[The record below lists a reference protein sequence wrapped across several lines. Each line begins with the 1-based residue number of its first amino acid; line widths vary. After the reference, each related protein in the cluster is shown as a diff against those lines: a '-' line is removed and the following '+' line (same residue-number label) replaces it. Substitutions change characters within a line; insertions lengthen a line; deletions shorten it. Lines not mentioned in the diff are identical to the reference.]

1 MKKHTKILLALG
13 SVATSVFAIP
23 LVAAGCVKTKKPE
36 VKPEEPKKPEDK
48 PGTTPEVKPED
59 PSHEEETNKNDAD
72 KYGEESI
79 SKITWNAENLE
90 FIKKVLNNLDKYKI
104 LFERNNKNIMAFE
117 GAYDF
122 KNQEFAIAKWN
133 SKSGTSVQLVNP
145 EKPLRSGDKLNSKL
159 LLTKDEKGN
168 FILKY
173 KVAIFKQNGK
183 HIISNKVYESNLGNL
198 DSGLDQVSEE
208 DFKEVSKNLVFDY
221 PNKQETYIK
230 DADTS
235 KVFLKTIKEN
245 FSIVKESLKIT
256 KNTGEDGTYD
266 LTILYYL
273 SYKNK
278 QISSQKY
285 IYEIK
290 GFKLTPELQEKIDK
304 ARKELKD
311 QIEKTNVLVANAKS
325 YQDILKNKQINNFDK
340 KPNFAVQGY
349 DQASYSVVL
358 SNLKVEDKK
367 ITLTLTLS
375 SLLNKE
381 ISESKTIEVKLD
393 KFANGLDNIAL
404 LSPEKQDELLNKA
417 LETSIYPFYSKDKY
431 YISKKSIDKL
441 ENKSYWINNKNSEIN
456 YTLGELKFEGDKCLI
471 NLTVSFKDYEN
482 STKKSKFVEIDLS
495 KLGVDEYN
503 KIRKQNNETEIEDQQ
518 APTSTIEDQDV
529 KELNKEAFLKYFK
542 EQKATWE
549 SLDPE
554 NSITSA
560 NQSLSEKQAQLTQ
573 INGELDELKSSISEL
588 KDSLEEV
595 DDQLKKLQNED
606 TSSMS
611 QEQKQLHQQK
621 ISESQS
627 KKNEIEVK
635 VNEAQTKYD
644 QKQKELQPKIDKLN
658 KEIDELNNN
667 INKLNKE
674 LASNFYGVEEIINP
688 LTSFN
693 LNPIDIVDI
702 LSKDIEKEMIEK
714 GDNYISVQN
723 FDYDKTTL
731 KLKHSMFAFEYKKH
745 MVDVQNVYIFSFPE
759 IENNKVKSIR
769 VSVVSLQD
777 FQNND
782 FSNMSSKRVNVNE
795 KVNEDKDF
803 MQKIVLK
810 EHFRK
815 SVTVKYIGDKKT
827 IDEAIKDDI
836 SKFKCKL
843 PEELTFEKISV
854 EKYTNENKK
863 EYIKCKITAKWNGME
878 VEFIK
883 LINKKS
889 LKK

>member
-36 VKPEEPKKPEDK
+36 VKPEEPKKPEGEN

-79 SKITWNAENLE
+79 SKITWNVENLE

-117 GAYDF
+117 GEYKF

-349 DQASYSVVL
+349 DQASYSVAL

-404 LSPEKQDELLNKA
+404 LSSEKQDELLNKA

-441 ENKSYWINNKNSEIN
+441 ENKSYWITNKNSEIN

-482 STKKSKFVEIDLS
+482 SIKKSKFVEIDLS

-503 KIRKQNNETEIEDQQ
+503 KIRKQNNETEIDDQQ

-529 KELNKEAFLKYFK
+529 KELNKDAFLKYFK
-542 EQKATWE
+542 ENK
-549 SLDPE
+549 DK
-554 NSITSA
+554 
-560 NQSLSEKQAQLTQ
+560 LS
-573 INGELDELKSSISEL
+573 ND
-588 KDSLEEV
+588 
-595 DDQLKKLQNED
+595 
-606 TSSMS
+606 
-611 QEQKQLHQQK
+611 
-621 ISESQS
+621 
-627 KKNEIEVK
+627 EVK
-635 VNEAQTKYD
+635 NISTFMFIE
-644 QKQKELQPKIDKLN
+644 KL
-658 KEIDELNNN
+658 KN
-667 INKLNKE
+667 ISL
-674 LASNFYGVEEIINP
+674 
-688 LTSFN
+688 
-693 LNPIDIVDI
+693 

-731 KLKHSMFAFEYKKH
+731 KLKHSMFAFEYIKH
-745 MVDVQNVYIFSFPE
+745 MVNVQNVYIFSFPK

-769 VSVVSLQD
+769 VSIVSIQD

-795 KVNEDKDF
+795 KINEDKNF

-810 EHFRK
+810 EHFGK
-815 SVTVKYIGDKKT
+815 LVTVKYIGDKKT
-827 IDEAIKDDI
+827 VDEAIKDDI
-836 SKFKCKL
+836 SKFEYKL
-843 PEELTFEKISV
+843 PEGLTFEKISF
-854 EKYTNENKK
+854 KKATKNKK
-863 EYIKCKITAKWNGME
+863 EYIKYTITAKWNGIE
-878 VEFIK
+878 VEFI
-883 LINKKS
+883 NKIS

>member
-36 VKPEEPKKPEDK
+36 VKPEEPKKPEGENPGTTPEVK

-117 GAYDF
+117 GEYKF

-245 FSIVKESLKIT
+245 FSIVKDSLKIT

-358 SNLKVEDKK
+358 SNLKVEEDKK

-417 LETSIYPFYSKDKY
+417 LETSIYPFYTKDKY

-503 KIRKQNNETEIEDQQ
+503 KIRKQNNETEIDDQQ

-542 EQKATWE
+542 ENKDKLSKDE
-549 SLDPE
+549 VKN
-554 NSITSA
+554 NSTFMFI
-560 NQSLSEKQAQLTQ
+560 
-573 INGELDELKSSISEL
+573 
-588 KDSLEEV
+588 
-595 DDQLKKLQNED
+595 KKLKN
-606 TSSMS
+606 
-611 QEQKQLHQQK
+611 
-621 ISESQS
+621 IS
-627 KKNEIEVK
+627 
-635 VNEAQTKYD
+635 
-644 QKQKELQPKIDKLN
+644 L
-658 KEIDELNNN
+658 
-667 INKLNKE
+667 
-674 LASNFYGVEEIINP
+674 
-688 LTSFN
+688 
-693 LNPIDIVDI
+693 
-702 LSKDIEKEMIEK
+702 LSKDIEKEIIEK

-731 KLKHSMFAFEYKKH
+731 KLKHSMFAFQYTNS
-745 MVDVQNVYIFSFPE
+745 MVNVQNVYIFSFPK

-769 VSVVSLQD
+769 VSVVSIQD

-795 KVNEDKDF
+795 VVNEDKNF

-810 EHFRK
+810 EHFKK
-815 SVTVKYIGDKKT
+815 SVTIKYIGDKKT

-836 SKFKCKL
+836 SKFKYKL
-843 PEELTFEKISV
+843 PEGLTFEKISV
-854 EKYTNENKK
+854 KKYTNKGK
-863 EYIKCKITAKWNGME
+863 EYIKYTITAKWNEIE
-878 VEFIK
+878 VEFI
-883 LINKKS
+883 NKIS
-889 LKK
+889 L

>member
-1 MKKHTKILLALG
+1 
-13 SVATSVFAIP
+13 
-23 LVAAGCVKTKKPE
+23 
-36 VKPEEPKKPEDK
+36 
-48 PGTTPEVKPED
+48 
-59 PSHEEETNKNDAD
+59 
-72 KYGEESI
+72 
-79 SKITWNAENLE
+79 
-90 FIKKVLNNLDKYKI
+90 
-104 LFERNNKNIMAFE
+104 MAFE

-133 SKSGTSVQLVNP
+133 SKSGASVQLVNS

-245 FSIVKESLKIT
+245 FSIVKDSLKIT

-266 LTILYYL
+266 LSVLYYL

-311 QIEKTNVLVANAKS
+311 QIEKTDVLVANAKS

-349 DQASYSVVL
+349 DQASYSVAL

-404 LSPEKQDELLNKA
+404 LSPEKQAELLNKA

-441 ENKSYWINNKNSEIN
+441 EDKSYWITNKNSEIN

-503 KIRKQNNETEIEDQQ
+503 KIRKQNNETEIDDQQ
-518 APTSTIEDQDV
+518 APSSTIEDQDV
-529 KELNKEAFLKYFK
+529 KELNKDAFLKYFK

-554 NSITSA
+554 NSITLA
-560 NQSLSEKQAQLTQ
+560 NQNLSEKQAQLTQ
-573 INGELDELKSSISEL
+573 ISGELDELKSSISEL

-635 VNEAQTKYD
+635 VNESQTKYD
-644 QKQKELQPKIDKLN
+644 QKQKELQPKIDKLS
-658 KEIDELNNN
+658 KEIGELNNN
-667 INKLNKE
+667 ISKLNKE
-674 LASNFYGVEEIINP
+674 LTSNFYGVEEIIN
-688 LTSFN
+688 TSTIFN

-731 KLKHSMFAFEYKKH
+731 KLKHSMFAFQYIKN

-782 FSNMSSKRVNVNE
+782 FSNMSSKRVNVN
-795 KVNEDKDF
+795 KVVNEDKNF

-827 IDEAIKDDI
+827 VDEAIKDGI
-836 SKFKCKL
+836 SKFEYKL
-843 PEELTFEKISV
+843 PEGLTFEKILV
-854 EKYTNENKK
+854 EKYTTKK
-863 EYIKCKITAKWNGME
+863 IKRNI
-878 VEFIK
+878 
-883 LINKKS
+883 
-889 LKK
+889 

>member
-36 VKPEEPKKPEDK
+36 VKPEDKPGTTPEVKPEDKPEDK

-117 GAYDF
+117 GEYKF

-245 FSIVKESLKIT
+245 FSIVKDSLKIT

-358 SNLKVEDKK
+358 SNLKVEEDKK

-417 LETSIYPFYSKDKY
+417 LETSIYPFYTKDKY

-503 KIRKQNNETEIEDQQ
+503 KIRKQNNETEIDDQQ

-542 EQKATWE
+542 ENKDKLSKDE
-549 SLDPE
+549 VKN
-554 NSITSA
+554 NSTFMFI
-560 NQSLSEKQAQLTQ
+560 
-573 INGELDELKSSISEL
+573 
-588 KDSLEEV
+588 
-595 DDQLKKLQNED
+595 KKLKN
-606 TSSMS
+606 
-611 QEQKQLHQQK
+611 
-621 ISESQS
+621 IS
-627 KKNEIEVK
+627 
-635 VNEAQTKYD
+635 
-644 QKQKELQPKIDKLN
+644 L
-658 KEIDELNNN
+658 
-667 INKLNKE
+667 
-674 LASNFYGVEEIINP
+674 
-688 LTSFN
+688 
-693 LNPIDIVDI
+693 
-702 LSKDIEKEMIEK
+702 LSKDIEKEIIEK

-731 KLKHSMFAFEYKKH
+731 KLKHSMFAFQYTNS
-745 MVDVQNVYIFSFPE
+745 MVNVQNVYIFSFPK

-769 VSVVSLQD
+769 VSVVSIQD

-795 KVNEDKDF
+795 VVNEDKNF

-810 EHFRK
+810 EHFRELI
-815 SVTVKYIGDKKT
+815 TVKYIGDKKT
-827 IDEAIKDDI
+827 VDEAIKDDI
-836 SKFKCKL
+836 SKFEYKL
-843 PEELTFEKISV
+843 PEGLTFEKISV
-854 EKYTNENKK
+854 KKYTNKGK
-863 EYIKCKITAKWNGME
+863 EYIKYTITAKWNEIE
-878 VEFIK
+878 VEFI
-883 LINKKS
+883 NKIS
-889 LKK
+889 L

>member
-36 VKPEEPKKPEDK
+36 VKPEEPKKPEGEN

-117 GAYDF
+117 GEYKF

-245 FSIVKESLKIT
+245 FSIVKDSLKIT

-266 LTILYYL
+266 LSILYYL

-404 LSPEKQDELLNKA
+404 LSPEKQAELLNKA

-482 STKKSKFVEIDLS
+482 SIKKSKFVEIDLS

-503 KIRKQNNETEIEDQQ
+503 KIRKQNNETEIDDQQ

-529 KELNKEAFLKYFK
+529 KELNKDAFLKYFK
-542 EQKATWE
+542 ENK
-549 SLDPE
+549 
-554 NSITSA
+554 
-560 NQSLSEKQAQLTQ
+560 
-573 INGELDELKSSISEL
+573 
-588 KDSLEEV
+588 
-595 DDQLKKLQNED
+595 
-606 TSSMS
+606 
-611 QEQKQLHQQK
+611 
-621 ISESQS
+621 
-627 KKNEIEVK
+627 
-635 VNEAQTKYD
+635 
-644 QKQKELQPKIDKLN
+644 DKLSN
-658 KEIDELNNN
+658 DVVKNNSTFMFVEKLKN
-667 INKLNKE
+667 ISL
-674 LASNFYGVEEIINP
+674 
-688 LTSFN
+688 
-693 LNPIDIVDI
+693 

-731 KLKHSMFAFEYKKH
+731 KLKHSMFAFEYTKH
-745 MVDVQNVYIFSFPE
+745 MVNLQNVYIFSFPK

-769 VSVVSLQD
+769 VSIVSIQD

-795 KVNEDKDF
+795 KINEDKDF

-810 EHFRK
+810 EHFREL
-815 SVTVKYIGDKKT
+815 VTVKYIGDKKT
-827 IDEAIKDDI
+827 VDEVIKDDI
-836 SKFKCKL
+836 SKFECKL
-843 PEELTFEKISV
+843 PEGLTFEKISF
-854 EKYTNENKK
+854 KKATKNKK
-863 EYIKCKITAKWNGME
+863 EYIKYTITAKWNGIE
-878 VEFIK
+878 VEFINK
-883 LINKKS
+883 LV
-889 LKK
+889 

>member
-36 VKPEEPKKPEDK
+36 VKPEEPKKPEGEK

-133 SKSGTSVQLVNP
+133 SKSGASVQLVNP

-235 KVFLKTIKEN
+235 KVFIKTIKEN
-245 FSIVKESLKIT
+245 FSIVKDSLKIT

-266 LTILYYL
+266 LSVLYYL

-311 QIEKTNVLVANAKS
+311 QIEKTDVLVANAKS

-441 ENKSYWINNKNSEIN
+441 EDKSYWITNKNSEIN

-471 NLTVSFKDYEN
+471 NLAVSFKDYEN
-482 STKKSKFVEIDLS
+482 SIKKSKFVEIDLS

-503 KIRKQNNETEIEDQQ
+503 KIRKQNNETEIDDQQ
-518 APTSTIEDQDV
+518 APSSTIEDQDV
-529 KELNKEAFLKYFK
+529 KELNKEAFLKYF
-542 EQKATWE
+542 E
-549 SLDPE
+549 E
-554 NSITSA
+554 NKDK
-560 NQSLSEKQAQLTQ
+560 LSNDEVKNISTFMFIEK
-573 INGELDELKSSISEL
+573 L
-588 KDSLEEV
+588 KDVVL
-595 DDQLKKLQNED
+595 
-606 TSSMS
+606 
-611 QEQKQLHQQK
+611 
-621 ISESQS
+621 
-627 KKNEIEVK
+627 
-635 VNEAQTKYD
+635 
-644 QKQKELQPKIDKLN
+644 
-658 KEIDELNNN
+658 
-667 INKLNKE
+667 
-674 LASNFYGVEEIINP
+674 
-688 LTSFN
+688 
-693 LNPIDIVDI
+693 

-731 KLKHSMFAFEYKKH
+731 KLKHSMFAFENIKG
-745 MVDVQNVYIFSFPE
+745 MVNLQNVYIFSFPK

-777 FQNND
+777 FQSND

-795 KVNEDKDF
+795 KINEDKDF

-810 EHFRK
+810 EHFGK
-815 SVTVKYIGDKKT
+815 LVTVKYIGDKKT
-827 IDEAIKDDI
+827 IDEAINDGI
-836 SKFKCKL
+836 SKFEYKL
-843 PEELTFEKISV
+843 PEGLTFEKISV
-854 EKYTNENKK
+854 KKYTSKGK
-863 EYIKCKITAKWNGME
+863 EYIKYTITAKWNGIE
-878 VEFIK
+878 VEFI
-883 LINKKS
+883 NKIS
-889 LKK
+889 L

>member
-1 MKKHTKILLALG
+1 M
-13 SVATSVFAIP
+13 
-23 LVAAGCVKTKKPE
+23 
-36 VKPEEPKKPEDK
+36 
-48 PGTTPEVKPED
+48 
-59 PSHEEETNKNDAD
+59 
-72 KYGEESI
+72 
-79 SKITWNAENLE
+79 
-90 FIKKVLNNLDKYKI
+90 
-104 LFERNNKNIMAFE
+104 
-117 GAYDF
+117 
-122 KNQEFAIAKWN
+122 
-133 SKSGTSVQLVNP
+133 
-145 EKPLRSGDKLNSKL
+145 
-159 LLTKDEKGN
+159 
-168 FILKY
+168 
-173 KVAIFKQNGK
+173 
-183 HIISNKVYESNLGNL
+183 
-198 DSGLDQVSEE
+198 
-208 DFKEVSKNLVFDY
+208 
-221 PNKQETYIK
+221 
-230 DADTS
+230 
-235 KVFLKTIKEN
+235 
-245 FSIVKESLKIT
+245 
-256 KNTGEDGTYD
+256 
-266 LTILYYL
+266 
-273 SYKNK
+273 
-278 QISSQKY
+278 
-285 IYEIK
+285 
-290 GFKLTPELQEKIDK
+290 
-304 ARKELKD
+304 
-311 QIEKTNVLVANAKS
+311 
-325 YQDILKNKQINNFDK
+325 
-340 KPNFAVQGY
+340 
-349 DQASYSVVL
+349 
-358 SNLKVEDKK
+358 
-367 ITLTLTLS
+367 S

-431 YISKKSIDKL
+431 YISKKSFDKL
-441 ENKSYWINNKNSEIN
+441 EDKSYWINNKNSEIN

-503 KIRKQNNETEIEDQQ
+503 KIRKQNNETEIDDQQ

-529 KELNKEAFLKYFK
+529 KELNKDAFLKYFK

-554 NSITSA
+554 KTSA

-621 ISESQS
+621 ISELQS

-667 INKLNKE
+667 IDKLNKE
-674 LASNFYGVEEIINP
+674 LASNFYGVEEIIN
-688 LTSFN
+688 TSTIFN

-731 KLKHSMFAFEYKKH
+731 KLKHSMFAFQYIKN

-782 FSNMSSKRVNVNE
+782 FSNMSSKRVNVN
-795 KVNEDKDF
+795 KVVNEDKNF

-827 IDEAIKDDI
+827 VDEAIKDDI
-836 SKFKCKL
+836 SKFEYKL
-843 PEELTFEKISV
+843 PEGLTFEKILV
-854 EKYTNENKK
+854 EKYTTKKNKK
-863 EYIKCKITAKWNGME
+863 EYIKYTITAKWNGIE
-878 VEFIK
+878 VEFK
-883 LINKKS
+883 NKIS

>member
-36 VKPEEPKKPEDK
+36 VKPEEPKKPEGEK

-133 SKSGTSVQLVNP
+133 SKSGASVQLVNS

-245 FSIVKESLKIT
+245 FSIVKDSLKIT

-266 LTILYYL
+266 LSILYYL

-290 GFKLTPELQEKIDK
+290 GFKLTPELQEKINK
-304 ARKELKD
+304 AKKELKD

-349 DQASYSVVL
+349 DQASYSVAL

-441 ENKSYWINNKNSEIN
+441 EDKSYWINNKNSEIN

-482 STKKSKFVEIDLS
+482 SIKKSKFVEIDLS

-503 KIRKQNNETEIEDQQ
+503 KIRKQNNETEIDDQQ
-518 APTSTIEDQDV
+518 APSSTIEDQDV
-529 KELNKEAFLKYFK
+529 KELNKEAFLKYFE

-554 NSITSA
+554 KTLA
-560 NQSLSEKQAQLTQ
+560 NQNLSEKQAQLTQ

-606 TSSMS
+606 TASMS

-667 INKLNKE
+667 IDKLNKE
-674 LASNFYGVEEIINP
+674 LASNFYGVEEIIKP

-693 LNPIDIVDI
+693 LKPIDIVEI

-723 FDYDKTTL
+723 FDYDRTTL
-731 KLKHSMFAFEYKKH
+731 KLKHSMFAFKYIKN

-769 VSVVSLQD
+769 VSVISLQD

-795 KVNEDKDF
+795 KINEDKDF

-815 SVTVKYIGDKKT
+815 LVTVKYIGDKKT
-827 IDEAIKDDI
+827 VDEAIKDDI
-836 SKFKCKL
+836 SKFEYKL
-843 PEELTFEKISV
+843 PEGLTFEKILV
-854 EKYTNENKK
+854 EKYTTKKNKK
-863 EYIKCKITAKWNGME
+863 EYIKYTITAKWNGIE
-878 VEFIK
+878 VEFK
-883 LINKKS
+883 NKIS

>member
-1 MKKHTKILLALG
+1 MKRHTKILLALG

-36 VKPEEPKKPEDK
+36 VKPEEPKKPEGEK

-133 SKSGTSVQLVNP
+133 SKSGASVQLVNS

-245 FSIVKESLKIT
+245 FSIVKDSLKIT

-266 LTILYYL
+266 LSILYYL

-290 GFKLTPELQEKIDK
+290 GFKLTPELQEKINK
-304 ARKELKD
+304 AKKELKD
-311 QIEKTNVLVANAKS
+311 QIEKTDVLVANAKS

-404 LSPEKQDELLNKA
+404 LSSEKQDELLNKA

-431 YISKKSIDKL
+431 YISKKSFDKL
-441 ENKSYWINNKNSEIN
+441 EDKSYWINNKNSEIN

-482 STKKSKFVEIDLS
+482 SIKKSKFVEIDLS

-503 KIRKQNNETEIEDQQ
+503 KIRKQNNETEIDDQQ
-518 APTSTIEDQDV
+518 APSSTIEDQDV
-529 KELNKEAFLKYFK
+529 KELNKEAFLKYF
-542 EQKATWE
+542 E
-549 SLDPE
+549 E
-554 NSITSA
+554 NKDK
-560 NQSLSEKQAQLTQ
+560 LS
-573 INGELDELKSSISEL
+573 ND
-588 KDSLEEV
+588 
-595 DDQLKKLQNED
+595 
-606 TSSMS
+606 
-611 QEQKQLHQQK
+611 
-621 ISESQS
+621 
-627 KKNEIEVK
+627 EVK
-635 VNEAQTKYD
+635 NNSTFMFVE
-644 QKQKELQPKIDKLN
+644 KL
-658 KEIDELNNN
+658 KN
-667 INKLNKE
+667 ISL
-674 LASNFYGVEEIINP
+674 
-688 LTSFN
+688 
-693 LNPIDIVDI
+693 

-731 KLKHSMFAFEYKKH
+731 KLKHSMFAFEYTKH
-745 MVDVQNVYIFSFPE
+745 MVDVQNVYIFSFPK

-795 KVNEDKDF
+795 KINEDKNF

-815 SVTVKYIGDKKT
+815 SVTVKYVGDKKT
-827 IDEAIKDDI
+827 VDEAIKDDI
-836 SKFKCKL
+836 SKFEYKL
-843 PEELTFEKISV
+843 PEGLTFEKISF
-854 EKYTNENKK
+854 KKATKNKK
-863 EYIKCKITAKWNGME
+863 EYIKYTITAKWNGIE
-878 VEFIK
+878 VEFI
-883 LINKKS
+883 NKIS
-889 LKK
+889 L

>member
-36 VKPEEPKKPEDK
+36 VKPEEPKKPEGEK

-59 PSHEEETNKNDAD
+59 PSYEEETNKNDAD

-90 FIKKVLNNLDKYKI
+90 FIKKVLNNLDRYKI

-133 SKSGTSVQLVNP
+133 SKSGVSVQLVNP

-245 FSIVKESLKIT
+245 FSIVKDSLKIT

-266 LTILYYL
+266 LSILYYL

-349 DQASYSVVL
+349 DQASYSVAL

-404 LSPEKQDELLNKA
+404 LSSKKQDELLNKA

-482 STKKSKFVEIDLS
+482 SIKKSKFVEIDLS

-503 KIRKQNNETEIEDQQ
+503 KIRKQNNETEIDDQQ

-529 KELNKEAFLKYFK
+529 KELNKEAFLKYF
-542 EQKATWE
+542 E
-549 SLDPE
+549 E
-554 NSITSA
+554 NKDK
-560 NQSLSEKQAQLTQ
+560 LS
-573 INGELDELKSSISEL
+573 ND
-588 KDSLEEV
+588 
-595 DDQLKKLQNED
+595 
-606 TSSMS
+606 
-611 QEQKQLHQQK
+611 
-621 ISESQS
+621 
-627 KKNEIEVK
+627 EVK
-635 VNEAQTKYD
+635 NISTFMFIE
-644 QKQKELQPKIDKLN
+644 KL
-658 KEIDELNNN
+658 KN
-667 INKLNKE
+667 ISL
-674 LASNFYGVEEIINP
+674 
-688 LTSFN
+688 
-693 LNPIDIVDI
+693 
-702 LSKDIEKEMIEK
+702 LSKDIEKEMIKK

-731 KLKHSMFAFEYKKH
+731 KLKHSMFAFEYTKH
-745 MVDVQNVYIFSFPE
+745 MVDVQNVYIFSFPK

-815 SVTVKYIGDKKT
+815 LVTVKYVGDKKT
-827 IDEAIKDDI
+827 VDEAIKDDI
-836 SKFKCKL
+836 SKFEYKL
-843 PEELTFEKISV
+843 PEGLTFEKISV
-854 EKYTNENKK
+854 KKYTSKGK
-863 EYIKCKITAKWNGME
+863 EYIKYTITAKWNGIE
-878 VEFIK
+878 VEFI
-883 LINKKS
+883 NKIS
-889 LKK
+889 L

>member
-1 MKKHTKILLALG
+1 MKRHTKILLALG

-36 VKPEEPKKPEDK
+36 VKPEEPKKPEGEK

-133 SKSGTSVQLVNP
+133 SKSGTSVQLVNS

-245 FSIVKESLKIT
+245 FSIVKDSLKIT

-266 LTILYYL
+266 LSILYYL

-290 GFKLTPELQEKIDK
+290 GFKLTPELQEKINK

-358 SNLKVEDKK
+358 SNLKVEEDKK

-441 ENKSYWINNKNSEIN
+441 EDKSYWINNKNSEIN

-503 KIRKQNNETEIEDQQ
+503 KIRKQNNETEIDDQQ
-518 APTSTIEDQDV
+518 APSSTIEDQDV

-542 EQKATWE
+542 ENK
-549 SLDPE
+549 DK
-554 NSITSA
+554 
-560 NQSLSEKQAQLTQ
+560 LSKDEVKNNLTFMFIEK
-573 INGELDELKSSISEL
+573 L
-588 KDSLEEV
+588 KD
-595 DDQLKKLQNED
+595 
-606 TSSMS
+606 
-611 QEQKQLHQQK
+611 
-621 ISESQS
+621 
-627 KKNEIEVK
+627 
-635 VNEAQTKYD
+635 
-644 QKQKELQPKIDKLN
+644 
-658 KEIDELNNN
+658 
-667 INKLNKE
+667 
-674 LASNFYGVEEIINP
+674 
-688 LTSFN
+688 
-693 LNPIDIVDI
+693 IVL

-723 FDYDKTTL
+723 FDYDKETL
-731 KLKHSMFAFEYKKH
+731 KLKHSMFAFEYTKH
-745 MVDVQNVYIFSFPE
+745 MVNVQNVYIFSFPK

-769 VSVVSLQD
+769 VSIVSIQD

-795 KVNEDKDF
+795 KINEDKDF

-810 EHFRK
+810 EHFGK
-815 SVTVKYIGDKKT
+815 LVTVKYVGDKKT
-827 IDEAIKDDI
+827 VDEAIKDDI
-836 SKFKCKL
+836 SKFEYKL
-843 PEELTFEKISV
+843 PEGLTFEKISV
-854 EKYTNENKK
+854 KKYTNKGK
-863 EYIKCKITAKWNGME
+863 EYIKYTITAKWNGIE
-878 VEFIK
+878 VEFI
-883 LINKKS
+883 NKIS

>member
-1 MKKHTKILLALG
+1 MKRHTKILLALG

-36 VKPEEPKKPEDK
+36 VKPEEPKKPEGEK

-133 SKSGTSVQLVNP
+133 SKSGTSVQLVNS

-245 FSIVKESLKIT
+245 FSIVKDSLKIT

-266 LTILYYL
+266 LSILYYL

-290 GFKLTPELQEKIDK
+290 GFKLTPELQEKKNK

-358 SNLKVEDKK
+358 SNLKVEEDKK

-441 ENKSYWINNKNSEIN
+441 EDKSYWITNKNSEIN
-456 YTLGELKFEGDKCLI
+456 YTLGELKLEGDKCLI

-529 KELNKEAFLKYFK
+529 KELNKEAFLKYF
-542 EQKATWE
+542 E
-549 SLDPE
+549 E
-554 NSITSA
+554 NKDK
-560 NQSLSEKQAQLTQ
+560 LS
-573 INGELDELKSSISEL
+573 ND
-588 KDSLEEV
+588 
-595 DDQLKKLQNED
+595 
-606 TSSMS
+606 
-611 QEQKQLHQQK
+611 
-621 ISESQS
+621 
-627 KKNEIEVK
+627 EVK
-635 VNEAQTKYD
+635 NISTFMFIE
-644 QKQKELQPKIDKLN
+644 KL
-658 KEIDELNNN
+658 KN
-667 INKLNKE
+667 ISL
-674 LASNFYGVEEIINP
+674 
-688 LTSFN
+688 
-693 LNPIDIVDI
+693 
-702 LSKDIEKEMIEK
+702 LSKDIEKEMIKK

-731 KLKHSMFAFEYKKH
+731 KLKHSMFAFQYTNS
-745 MVDVQNVYIFSFPE
+745 MVNVQNVYIFSFPK

-769 VSVVSLQD
+769 VSVVSIQD

-795 KVNEDKDF
+795 KINEDKDF

-810 EHFRK
+810 EHFRELI
-815 SVTVKYIGDKKT
+815 TVKYIGDKKT
-827 IDEAIKDDI
+827 VDEAIKDDI
-836 SKFKCKL
+836 SKFEYKL
-843 PEELTFEKISV
+843 PEGLTFEKISF
-854 EKYTNENKK
+854 KKATKNKK
-863 EYIKCKITAKWNGME
+863 EYIKYTITAKWNGIE
-878 VEFIK
+878 VEFI
-883 LINKKS
+883 NKIS
-889 LKK
+889 L

>member
-36 VKPEEPKKPEDK
+36 VKPEGEKPGTTPEVKPEDK

-133 SKSGTSVQLVNP
+133 SKSGASVQLVNP

-245 FSIVKESLKIT
+245 FSIVKDSLKIT

-266 LTILYYL
+266 LSILYYL

-290 GFKLTPELQEKIDK
+290 GFKLTPELQEKINK
-304 ARKELKD
+304 AKKELKD

-349 DQASYSVVL
+349 DQASYSVAL

-404 LSPEKQDELLNKA
+404 LSSEKQDELLNKA

-431 YISKKSIDKL
+431 YISKKSFDKL
-441 ENKSYWINNKNSEIN
+441 EDKSYWINNKNSEIN

-482 STKKSKFVEIDLS
+482 SIKKSKFVEIDLS
-495 KLGVDEYN
+495 KLGVNEYN
-503 KIRKQNNETEIEDQQ
+503 KIRKQNNETEIDDQQ

-542 EQKATWE
+542 ENKDKLSNDE
-549 SLDPE
+549 VKN
-554 NSITSA
+554 NSTFMFI
-560 NQSLSEKQAQLTQ
+560 EK
-573 INGELDELKSSISEL
+573 L
-588 KDSLEEV
+588 KD
-595 DDQLKKLQNED
+595 
-606 TSSMS
+606 
-611 QEQKQLHQQK
+611 
-621 ISESQS
+621 
-627 KKNEIEVK
+627 
-635 VNEAQTKYD
+635 
-644 QKQKELQPKIDKLN
+644 
-658 KEIDELNNN
+658 
-667 INKLNKE
+667 
-674 LASNFYGVEEIINP
+674 
-688 LTSFN
+688 
-693 LNPIDIVDI
+693 IVL
-702 LSKDIEKEMIEK
+702 LSKDIEKEMLEK

-731 KLKHSMFAFEYKKH
+731 KLKHSMFAFEYTKH
-745 MVDVQNVYIFSFPE
+745 MVDVQNVYIFSFPK

-795 KVNEDKDF
+795 KINEDKDF

-815 SVTVKYIGDKKT
+815 LVTVKYIGDKKT
-827 IDEAIKDDI
+827 VDEVIKDDI
-836 SKFKCKL
+836 SKFEYKL
-843 PEELTFEKISV
+843 PEGLTFEKISF
-854 EKYTNENKK
+854 KKATKNKK
-863 EYIKCKITAKWNGME
+863 EYIKYTITAKWNGIE
-878 VEFIK
+878 VEFI
-883 LINKKS
+883 NKIS

>member
-23 LVAAGCVKTKKPE
+23 LVAAGCIKTKKPE
-36 VKPEEPKKPEDK
+36 VKPEEPKKPEGEK

-133 SKSGTSVQLVNP
+133 SKSGVSVQLVNP

-266 LTILYYL
+266 LSILYYL

-349 DQASYSVVL
+349 DQASYSVAL

-404 LSPEKQDELLNKA
+404 LSSEKQDELLNKA

-529 KELNKEAFLKYFK
+529 KELNKDAFLKYF
-542 EQKATWE
+542 Q
-549 SLDPE
+549 E
-554 NSITSA
+554 NKDK
-560 NQSLSEKQAQLTQ
+560 LS
-573 INGELDELKSSISEL
+573 NDEVK
-588 KDSLEEV
+588 
-595 DDQLKKLQNED
+595 
-606 TSSMS
+606 
-611 QEQKQLHQQK
+611 K
-621 ISESQS
+621 ISTFMF
-627 KKNEIEVK
+627 IE
-635 VNEAQTKYD
+635 
-644 QKQKELQPKIDKLN
+644 KL
-658 KEIDELNNN
+658 EN
-667 INKLNKE
+667 ISL
-674 LASNFYGVEEIINP
+674 
-688 LTSFN
+688 
-693 LNPIDIVDI
+693 
-702 LSKDIEKEMIEK
+702 LSKDIEKEMIKK

-731 KLKHSMFAFEYKKH
+731 KLKHSMFAFEYTKH
-745 MVDVQNVYIFSFPE
+745 MVNLQNVYIFSFPK

-769 VSVVSLQD
+769 VSIVSLQD

-810 EHFRK
+810 EHFKK

-836 SKFKCKL
+836 SKFKYKL

-883 LINKKS
+883 LINKKG

>member
-36 VKPEEPKKPEDK
+36 VKPEGEK
-48 PGTTPEVKPED
+48 PGTTPEVKPEGEK
-59 PSHEEETNKNDAD
+59 PGTTPEVKPEETNKNDAD

-122 KNQEFAIAKWN
+122 KNQELAIAKWN
-133 SKSGTSVQLVNP
+133 SKSGVSVQLINP
-145 EKPLRSGDKLNSKL
+145 EKPLRSGDRLNSIL
-159 LLTKDEKGN
+159 LLQKDEKGN

-245 FSIVKESLKIT
+245 FSIVKDSLKIT

-266 LTILYYL
+266 LSVLYYL

-304 ARKELKD
+304 ARKELKN

-349 DQASYSVVL
+349 DQASYSVAL

-393 KFANGLDNIAL
+393 KFANGLDNITL
-404 LSPEKQDELLNKA
+404 LSPEKQAELLNKA

-431 YISKKSIDKL
+431 YISKKSFDKL
-441 ENKSYWINNKNSEIN
+441 EDKSYWITNKNSEIN

-482 STKKSKFVEIDLS
+482 SIKKSKFVEIDLS

-529 KELNKEAFLKYFK
+529 KELNKDAFLKYFK
-542 EQKATWE
+542 ENK
-549 SLDPE
+549 DK
-554 NSITSA
+554 
-560 NQSLSEKQAQLTQ
+560 LS
-573 INGELDELKSSISEL
+573 ND
-588 KDSLEEV
+588 
-595 DDQLKKLQNED
+595 
-606 TSSMS
+606 
-611 QEQKQLHQQK
+611 
-621 ISESQS
+621 
-627 KKNEIEVK
+627 EVK
-635 VNEAQTKYD
+635 NNSTFMFIE
-644 QKQKELQPKIDKLN
+644 KL
-658 KEIDELNNN
+658 KN
-667 INKLNKE
+667 ISL
-674 LASNFYGVEEIINP
+674 
-688 LTSFN
+688 
-693 LNPIDIVDI
+693 
-702 LSKDIEKEMIEK
+702 LSKNIEKEMIEK

-731 KLKHSMFAFEYKKH
+731 KLKHSMFAFEYTKH
-745 MVDVQNVYIFSFPE
+745 MVDVQNVYIFSFPK

-769 VSVVSLQD
+769 VSIVSLQN

-795 KVNEDKDF
+795 KINEDKDF

-815 SVTVKYIGDKKT
+815 SVTVKYVGDKKT
-827 IDEAIKDDI
+827 VDEAIKDDI
-836 SKFKCKL
+836 SKFEYKL
-843 PEELTFEKISV
+843 PEGLTFEKISV
-854 EKYTNENKK
+854 EKYTTKNKK
-863 EYIKCKITAKWNGME
+863 EYIKYTITAKWNGIE
-878 VEFIK
+878 VEFI
-883 LINKKS
+883 NKIS

>member
-36 VKPEEPKKPEDK
+36 VKPEGEK
-48 PGTTPEVKPED
+48 PGTTPEVKPEGEK
-59 PSHEEETNKNDAD
+59 PGTTPEVKPEETNKNDAD

-122 KNQEFAIAKWN
+122 KNQELAIAKWN
-133 SKSGTSVQLVNP
+133 SKSGVSVQLINP
-145 EKPLRSGDKLNSKL
+145 EKPLRSGDRLNSIL
-159 LLTKDEKGN
+159 LLQKDEKGN

-245 FSIVKESLKIT
+245 FSIVKDSLKIT

-266 LTILYYL
+266 LSVLYYL

-304 ARKELKD
+304 ARKELKN

-349 DQASYSVVL
+349 DQASYSVAL

-404 LSPEKQDELLNKA
+404 LSPEKQAELLNKA

-431 YISKKSIDKL
+431 YISKKSFDKL
-441 ENKSYWINNKNSEIN
+441 EDKSYWITNKNSEIN

-482 STKKSKFVEIDLS
+482 SAKKSKFVEIDLS

-503 KIRKQNNETEIEDQQ
+503 KIRKQNNETEIDDQQ

-529 KELNKEAFLKYFK
+529 KELNKEALLKYF
-542 EQKATWE
+542 E
-549 SLDPE
+549 E
-554 NSITSA
+554 NKDK
-560 NQSLSEKQAQLTQ
+560 LS
-573 INGELDELKSSISEL
+573 ND
-588 KDSLEEV
+588 
-595 DDQLKKLQNED
+595 
-606 TSSMS
+606 
-611 QEQKQLHQQK
+611 
-621 ISESQS
+621 
-627 KKNEIEVK
+627 EVK
-635 VNEAQTKYD
+635 NNLTFMFIE
-644 QKQKELQPKIDKLN
+644 KL
-658 KEIDELNNN
+658 KN
-667 INKLNKE
+667 ISL
-674 LASNFYGVEEIINP
+674 
-688 LTSFN
+688 
-693 LNPIDIVDI
+693 
-702 LSKDIEKEMIEK
+702 LSKDIEKEIIEK

-731 KLKHSMFAFEYKKH
+731 KLKHSMFAFEYTKH
-745 MVDVQNVYIFSFPE
+745 MVNVQNVYIFSFPK

-769 VSVVSLQD
+769 VSIVSIQD

-795 KVNEDKDF
+795 KINEDKNF

-810 EHFRK
+810 EHFREL
-815 SVTVKYIGDKKT
+815 VTVKYIGDKKT
-827 IDEAIKDDI
+827 VDEAIKDDI
-836 SKFKCKL
+836 SKFEYKL
-843 PEELTFEKISV
+843 PEGLTFEKISV
-854 EKYTNENKK
+854 KKHTFKNK
-863 EYIKCKITAKWNGME
+863 EYIKYTITAKWNGIE
-878 VEFIK
+878 VEFI
-883 LINKKS
+883 NKIS

>member
-23 LVAAGCVKTKKPE
+23 LVAAGCVKT
-36 VKPEEPKKPEDK
+36 KKPEDK

-117 GAYDF
+117 GEYKF

-245 FSIVKESLKIT
+245 FSIVKDSLKIT

-358 SNLKVEDKK
+358 SNLKVEEDKK

-417 LETSIYPFYSKDKY
+417 LETSIYPFYTKDKY

-503 KIRKQNNETEIEDQQ
+503 KIRKQNNETEIDDQQ

-542 EQKATWE
+542 ENKDKLSKDE
-549 SLDPE
+549 VKN
-554 NSITSA
+554 NSTFMFI
-560 NQSLSEKQAQLTQ
+560 
-573 INGELDELKSSISEL
+573 
-588 KDSLEEV
+588 
-595 DDQLKKLQNED
+595 KKLKN
-606 TSSMS
+606 
-611 QEQKQLHQQK
+611 
-621 ISESQS
+621 IS
-627 KKNEIEVK
+627 
-635 VNEAQTKYD
+635 
-644 QKQKELQPKIDKLN
+644 L
-658 KEIDELNNN
+658 
-667 INKLNKE
+667 
-674 LASNFYGVEEIINP
+674 
-688 LTSFN
+688 
-693 LNPIDIVDI
+693 
-702 LSKDIEKEMIEK
+702 LSKDIEKEIIEK

-731 KLKHSMFAFEYKKH
+731 KLKHSMFAFQYTNS
-745 MVDVQNVYIFSFPE
+745 MVNVQNVYIFSFPK

-769 VSVVSLQD
+769 VSVVSIQD

-795 KVNEDKDF
+795 VVNEDKNF

-810 EHFRK
+810 EHFRELI
-815 SVTVKYIGDKKT
+815 TVKYIGDKKT
-827 IDEAIKDDI
+827 VDEAIKDDI
-836 SKFKCKL
+836 SKFEYKL
-843 PEELTFEKISV
+843 PEGLTFEKISV
-854 EKYTNENKK
+854 KKYTNKGK
-863 EYIKCKITAKWNGME
+863 EYIKYTITAKWNEIE
-878 VEFIK
+878 VEFI
-883 LINKKS
+883 NKIS
-889 LKK
+889 L

>member
-36 VKPEEPKKPEDK
+36 VKPEEPKKPEGEK

-117 GAYDF
+117 GEYKF

-133 SKSGTSVQLVNP
+133 SKSGTSVQLVNS

-245 FSIVKESLKIT
+245 FSIVKDSLKIT

-266 LTILYYL
+266 LSILYYL

-290 GFKLTPELQEKIDK
+290 GFKLTPELQEKINK

-349 DQASYSVVL
+349 DQASYSVAL

-404 LSPEKQDELLNKA
+404 LSSEKQAELLNKA

-441 ENKSYWINNKNSEIN
+441 EDKSYWINNKNSEIN

-482 STKKSKFVEIDLS
+482 SIKKSKFVEIDLS

-503 KIRKQNNETEIEDQQ
+503 KIRKQNNETEIDDQQ

-529 KELNKEAFLKYFK
+529 KELNKDAFLKYFK
-542 EQKATWE
+542 ENK
-549 SLDPE
+549 DK
-554 NSITSA
+554 
-560 NQSLSEKQAQLTQ
+560 LS
-573 INGELDELKSSISEL
+573 ND
-588 KDSLEEV
+588 
-595 DDQLKKLQNED
+595 
-606 TSSMS
+606 
-611 QEQKQLHQQK
+611 
-621 ISESQS
+621 
-627 KKNEIEVK
+627 EVK
-635 VNEAQTKYD
+635 NNSTFMFIE
-644 QKQKELQPKIDKLN
+644 KL
-658 KEIDELNNN
+658 KN
-667 INKLNKE
+667 ISL
-674 LASNFYGVEEIINP
+674 
-688 LTSFN
+688 
-693 LNPIDIVDI
+693 
-702 LSKDIEKEMIEK
+702 LSKNIEKEMIEK

-731 KLKHSMFAFEYKKH
+731 KLKHSMFAFEYIKN
-745 MVDVQNVYIFSFPE
+745 MVDVQNVYIFSFPK

-795 KVNEDKDF
+795 KINEDKDF

-810 EHFRK
+810 EHFRE

-827 IDEAIKDDI
+827 VDEAIKDDI
-836 SKFKCKL
+836 SKFEYKL
-843 PEELTFEKISV
+843 PEGLTFEKILV
-854 EKYTNENKK
+854 EKYTTKKNKK
-863 EYIKCKITAKWNGME
+863 EYIKYTITAKWNGIE
-878 VEFIK
+878 VEFK
-883 LINKKS
+883 NKIS
-889 LKK
+889 L

>member
-1 MKKHTKILLALG
+1 MKRHTKILLALG

-36 VKPEEPKKPEDK
+36 VKPEEPKKPEGEK

-133 SKSGTSVQLVNP
+133 SKSGTSVQLVNS

-245 FSIVKESLKIT
+245 FSIVKDSLKIT

-266 LTILYYL
+266 LSILYYL

-290 GFKLTPELQEKIDK
+290 GFKLTPELQEKINK

-358 SNLKVEDKK
+358 SNLKVEEDKK

-441 ENKSYWINNKNSEIN
+441 EDKSYWITNKNSEIN

-529 KELNKEAFLKYFK
+529 KELNKEAFLKYF
-542 EQKATWE
+542 E
-549 SLDPE
+549 E
-554 NSITSA
+554 NKDK
-560 NQSLSEKQAQLTQ
+560 LS
-573 INGELDELKSSISEL
+573 ND
-588 KDSLEEV
+588 
-595 DDQLKKLQNED
+595 
-606 TSSMS
+606 
-611 QEQKQLHQQK
+611 
-621 ISESQS
+621 
-627 KKNEIEVK
+627 EVK
-635 VNEAQTKYD
+635 NISTFMFIE
-644 QKQKELQPKIDKLN
+644 KL
-658 KEIDELNNN
+658 KN
-667 INKLNKE
+667 ISL
-674 LASNFYGVEEIINP
+674 
-688 LTSFN
+688 
-693 LNPIDIVDI
+693 
-702 LSKDIEKEMIEK
+702 LSKDIEKEMIKK

-731 KLKHSMFAFEYKKH
+731 KLKHSMFAFQYTNS
-745 MVDVQNVYIFSFPE
+745 MVNVQNVYIFSFPK

-769 VSVVSLQD
+769 VSVVSIQD

-795 KVNEDKDF
+795 KINEDKDF

-810 EHFRK
+810 EHFRELI
-815 SVTVKYIGDKKT
+815 TVKYIGDKKT
-827 IDEAIKDDI
+827 VDEAIKDDI
-836 SKFKCKL
+836 SKFEYKL
-843 PEELTFEKISV
+843 PEGLTFEKISF
-854 EKYTNENKK
+854 KKATKNKK
-863 EYIKCKITAKWNGME
+863 EYIKYTITAKWNGIE
-878 VEFIK
+878 VEFI
-883 LINKKS
+883 NKIS
-889 LKK
+889 L